1 MPRAF
6 RFKLAP
12 VLRYRKQVE
21 DDRTRELAAVRA
33 AVAGQRRL
41 MRQLYEEESRC
52 KAEITRLEKGRVDVQ
67 DVLAHRRFVNTL
79 QRRQR
84 IAYQDLQRLLTNESD
99 ALQALIK
106 AIKARK
112 VMERLRDRR
121 YAAYQ
126 HEVAVEERNFLDEV
140 GAGRARYAASH

>member
-41 MRQLYEEESRC
+41 MRQLYEEEIRC